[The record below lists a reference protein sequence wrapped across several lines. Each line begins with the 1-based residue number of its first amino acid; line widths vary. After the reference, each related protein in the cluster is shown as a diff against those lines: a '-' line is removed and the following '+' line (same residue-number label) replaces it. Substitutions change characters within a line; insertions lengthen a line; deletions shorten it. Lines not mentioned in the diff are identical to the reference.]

1 MKSRNLKGG
10 DLAETAYTATATF
23 GRVVAFFQMLV
34 GIVIGII
41 LIVIGIALFKS
52 KPDPQQAKKSNN
64 TFGGIV
70 FILLGLLV
78 AIGSIVWFYLTLTYK
93 PIAAATGA
101 VTGVSW
107 AANAVID

>member
-1 MKSRNLKGG
+1 MKSKSLKGG
-10 DLAETAYTATATF
+10 NFAETAYTATATF

-34 GIVIGII
+34 GIVIGIV
-41 LIVIGIALFKS
+41 LFVIGIALFRS
-52 KPDPQQAKKSNN
+52 KPDPQQTKKSNN
-64 TFGGIV
+64 TLGGVI
-70 FILLGLLV
+70 FILLGLLI

-107 AANAVID
+107 AANAIID